1 MHIKSDDRFR
11 NYKID
16 YSLNDAAPTL
26 RERLSLND
34 DQGAAAAAGG
44 GAPASED
51 LTPRYNHF
59 QTHHHCRRCPVAPA
73 AAVIASERFGRAIE
87 LNGVVYTVKLSHT
100 DIQSLREALDA
111 REEELLR
118 ERLGA
123 ELDER
128 RARVRQA
135 TRRAAREREAVV
147 VQGFYLRLELDRE
160 EMEEQLD
167 LQMAALRELLR
178 RG

>member
-26 RERLSLND
+26 REKLSLND
-34 DQGAAAAAGG
+34 DQGAAAAAG
-44 GAPASED
+44 ATASED

-73 AAVIASERFGRAIE
+73 AAVIASEEVVRAIE
-87 LNGVVYTVKLSHT
+87 LNGVVYT

-111 REEELLR
+111 RAEELLH
-118 ERLGA
+118 ERLGV
-123 ELDER
+123 ELDEL
-128 RARVRQA
+128 RARFRQVTQQA
-135 TRRAAREREAVV
+135 EREREAVGV
-147 VQGFYLRLELDRE
+147 EELYSRLEQERE
-160 EMEEQLD
+160 EMEERLD
-167 LQMAALRELLR
+167 MQMAALGELLTGGR